1 MLKYGIS
8 SHNGIGVNI
17 VYLVGPILDKW
28 ISHMIFASQSKV
40 SNVCIFNIE
49 SKSSLQLVYT
59 PNPIIE
65 PLIV

>member
-17 VYLVGPILDKW
+17 VYLVLDKW

-49 SKSSLQLVYT
+49 SKSSLQLFYT